1 MDLAHIQEVLLSPRI
16 GWRVKWMILWWAS
29 ELRMRCRKIIE
40 RLPILQRSRH
50 CVCVHGKNCW
60 MVPSAHCGL
69 LKSLPET
76 MSRNLQKFDLIDRR
90 QIVLANPFLSL
101 LLIKEMLVLSCAKH
115 RRSSS
120 LHSHSPFLSLC
131 ECTYCTV
138 QRKRRKWQLEQQHQT
153 SGGGRGI

>member
-1 MDLAHIQEVLLSPRI
+1 
-16 GWRVKWMILWWAS
+16 
-29 ELRMRCRKIIE
+29 MRCRKIIE

-76 MSRNLQKFDLIDRR
+76 MSRNLQKFDLKDRR

-120 LHSHSPFLSLC
+120 LHSHSPSFPCGSVLI
-131 ECTYCTV
+131 V
-138 QRKRRKWQLEQQHQT
+138 QYK
-153 SGGGRGI
+153 GRGGNGSWSSSTKPAEEEGGFKRPSPLTTPLEERRGEGEREEEI